1 MFCFC
6 FLFLTI
12 FVRHI
17 ISKSTVP
24 IFAKF
29 VGLVEILMQIIN
41 LKLVFRTSRD
51 VAMATNFC
59 RFLST
64 ELTFV
69 TPVVSGAA
77 GGVTLGFAPH
87 PVLIC
92 ACF

>member
-17 ISKSTVP
+17 ISKSTGP

-29 VGLVEILMQIIN
+29 VGLVEILVQIIN

-59 RFLST
+59 SFLST

-77 GGVTLGFAPH
+77 GVVTLGFAPH